1 MGAVTVGT
9 GRTMGRTLWLQAFC
23 GVLAGGLVLGGVGE
37 GWRGL
42 FALPVILGGGAALGP
57 LLAVTPVE
65 PSRLKLSLFSSL
77 LSPIV
82 IAALFAA
89 LHLGAGLTPRT
100 ALAGALASG
109 GALALLGLRSPVR
122 TSAPGRQESAAVLLS
137 LAAALALV
145 LDGWGAAG
153 SAARLAD
160 GGGVIAATAAD
171 GWLAGRGL
179 ESPWFAGGPLDLRP
193 AVSLVVAVLAGGV
206 GVQPSFVAP
215 VIAGWAAMLVGCAAY
230 LACAAL
236 ARESSPSLAGARDL
250 LAVVAALLVLPAA
263 RDPLLVELQ
272 GVGSIAPAE
281 ALAWALGAGGLLS
294 GLHAL
299 RSGAAPWP
307 ALLGAS
313 TLGLTL
319 VHPWAGAAAAAAMA
333 AAALLHRRPRLALLA
348 ASAALPGLLQ
358 GRAFGGLGFEPF
370 RRGGLGF
377 EGPFGEP
384 SRHAFATAALL
395 VPTLAAA
402 LVGALRP
409 DRGEEPSGDGRAA
422 RGWTFVV
429 LLAAAWLGLI
439 AWESPRAGEIDAL
452 HRTALPSLAL
462 SVALAA
468 ALHSASAGRARALV
482 LGAAAAV
489 FFIAAPCGL
498 QRPPVGDDV
507 VVRDGLKGLVMSG
520 PADAEILAVSR
531 ALGWIRA
538 ARGREVPAAA
548 ALVLRPRG
556 AARPDRPSL
565 APLASGLPLWASG
578 SAPPGARQDRRF
590 AADPAWNEARQGDTW
605 ALRAE
610 ALEAL
615 FTSDRAAF
623 EPRLERV
630 LRASAER
637 GLPLVFVLT
646 DADHRRLG
654 RLDGGGRP
662 VELARL
668 GAVLL
673 RRADGASVYLLRAP
687 QGGSGSS
694 R

>member
-1 MGAVTVGT
+1 MGAVTVET
-9 GRTMGRTLWLQAFC
+9 GRTMGRTLWLQALC
-23 GVLAGGLVLGGVGE
+23 GVLAGGLVFGGVGE

-65 PSRLKLSLFSSL
+65 PSRLKLALFSSL

-89 LHLGAGLTPRT
+89 LPSARGDSADRARRRPRERRR
-100 ALAGALASG
+100 ARAA
-109 GALALLGLRSPVR
+109 GLRSPVR

-160 GGGVIAATAAD
+160 GGGVIAATVAD

-179 ESPWFAGGPLDLRP
+179 ESPRFAGGPLDLRP
-193 AVSLVVAVLAGGV
+193 AVSLVIAVLAGGV

-215 VIAGWAAMLVGCAAY
+215 VIAGWATMLVGCAAY
-230 LACAAL
+230 SP
-236 ARESSPSLAGARDL
+236 ARPWPVSRAQASQEPGTCWPSSRRSSCFPRRATRSSWSCRGSGRSI
-250 LAVVAALLVLPAA
+250 LP
-263 RDPLLVELQ
+263 RRWPGLWGQ
-272 GVGSIAPAE
+272 GSS
-281 ALAWALGAGGLLS
+281 LS

-333 AAALLHRRPRLALLA
+333 AAAALHPRPPLARNA

-384 SRHAFATAALL
+384 SLHSVATAVLL
-395 VPTLAAA
+395 VLTLAAA

-409 DRGEEPSGDGRAA
+409 DRGGQSSGDGRAA

-468 ALHSASAGRARALV
+468 ALHNASAGRARALV
-482 LGAAAAV
+482 LGAAAAA
-489 FFIAAPCGL
+489 FLIAAPRGL
-498 QRPPVGDDV
+498 QRPPVEDDV
-507 VVRDGLKGLVMSG
+507 AIRDGLEGLVMSG

-556 AARPDRPSL
+556 ATRPDRPSL

-668 GAVLL
+668 GAELL

>member
-1 MGAVTVGT
+1 MGAVTVET
-9 GRTMGRTLWLQAFC
+9 GRTMGRTLWLQALC
-23 GVLAGGLVLGGVGE
+23 GVLAGGLVFGGVGE

-65 PSRLKLSLFSSL
+65 PSRLKLALFSSL

-89 LHLGAGLTPRT
+89 LHVGAGLTPRT

-122 TSAPGRQESAAVLLS
+122 TSAPGRQESTAVLLS

-160 GGGVIAATAAD
+160 GGGVIAATVAD

-236 ARESSPSLAGARDL
+236 ARESSPGLAGARDL

-272 GVGSIAPAE
+272 GVGSIDPAE
-281 ALAWALGAGGLLS
+281 ALAWALAAGVLLS

-313 TLGLTL
+313 TVGLTL

-333 AAALLHRRPRLALLA
+333 AAASLHRRPRLAPPRRERQV
-348 ASAALPGLLQ
+348 PGLLQ
-358 GRAFGGLGFEPF
+358 GARSAACGSSPSAGAASASRGRSESRATTPSPLRSSSS
-370 RRGGLGF
+370 RRWRLRWW
-377 EGPFGEP
+377 ECCDPIEENSRPETAGPRGAGP
-384 SRHAFATAALL
+384 SSCCS
-395 VPTLAAA
+395 
-402 LVGALRP
+402 LRP
-409 DRGEEPSGDGRAA
+409 GWGSSRGSLHEPGRS
-422 RGWTFVV
+422 TPF
-429 LLAAAWLGLI
+429 I
-439 AWESPRAGEIDAL
+439 APPC
-452 HRTALPSLAL
+452 PSLAL

-468 ALHSASAGRARALV
+468 ALHNASAGRARALV
-482 LGAAAAV
+482 LGAAAAA
-489 FFIAAPCGL
+489 FLIAAPRGL

-507 VVRDGLKGLVMSG
+507 AIRDGLEGLVMSG

-556 AARPDRPSL
+556 ATRPIGPPSRRSPP
-565 APLASGLPLWASG
+565 AFRSGRAG
-578 SAPPGARQDRRF
+578 SAPRARQDRRF
-590 AADPAWNEARQGDTW
+590 AAEAAGARRG
-605 ALRAE
+605 RAIPGR
-610 ALEAL
+610 
-615 FTSDRAAF
+615 S
-623 EPRLERV
+623 
-630 LRASAER
+630 
-637 GLPLVFVLT
+637 G
-646 DADHRRLG
+646 RR
-654 RLDGGGRP
+654 P
-662 VELARL
+662 W
-668 GAVLL
+668 
-673 RRADGASVYLLRAP
+673 RRCSRRIGPPSNR
-687 QGGSGSS
+687 GSS
-694 R
+694 AS